1 MRQVKVFKGVETEL
15 WNLEGEINKW
25 VEESGATIV
34 QITGNIAPQT
44 PSSNAAGFASSDV
57 LVVVLYEASK

>member
-1 MRQVKVFKGVETEL
+1 MRQFKVFKGVETEL
-15 WNLEGEINKW
+15 WSLEEEINKW

-44 PSSNAAGFASSDV
+44 PSSNAAGFDSSDV

>member
-15 WNLEGEINKW
+15 WNLEEEINKW
-25 VEESGATIV
+25 VEDSGATIV

-44 PSSNAAGFASSDV
+44 PSSNATGFSSSDV
-57 LVVVLYEASK
+57 LVLVLYEASK

>member
-15 WNLEGEINKW
+15 WNLEEEINKW

-44 PSSNAAGFASSDV
+44 PSSNAAGRNTCRHDSV
-57 LVVVLYEASK
+57 RGW